1 MQSGSLTFPI
11 LFAAVIALLALI
23 GLRQRKEADAKLT
36 KALTDSFG
44 RNPDDSSGGRVSN
57 A

>member
-23 GLRQRKEADAKLT
+23 GLRQRKEADDKS
-36 KALTDSFG
+36 TDGFL
-44 RNPDDSSGGRVSN
+44 RQESG
-57 A
+57 